1 MINHNKTMSKKKD
14 KKLKVNPELEGL
26 NVYVNEFG
34 EIITSYNAEE
44 INTFLDKT
52 LYDKK
57 IQNQEAKTGSLKEK
71 HKQEDE
77 QENDDEV

>member
-1 MINHNKTMSKKKD
+1 MGKKKE

-44 INTFLDKT
+44 INNFLDKT

-57 IQNQEAKTGSLKEK
+57 IRNQDAKTGSLKEK
-71 HKQEDE
+71 HNQQDE
-77 QENDDEV
+77 EEEI

>member
-57 IQNQEAKTGSLKEK
+57 IRNQEAKTGSLKEK